1 MKEATRFAGPR
12 TAPLVLLGLVLA
24 HALALGTARAD
35 DASGP
40 PSALATGRRVRVTAV
55 LAGPVSHR
63 SIRGTLVALSHD
75 SVGVVIDGDLGGV
88 PVDVPVRAI
97 SKIEMSR
104 GHKRHALAGALAGL
118 VTGAVFV
125 LVLTQVIPSG
135 GAACTTTNPNCG
147 SNFVPASVGL
157 PLVTA
162 SIGGL
167 VGYSIRT
174 EQWSRV
180 DLPAPDASGRVIPGS
195 APQHGP

>member
-1 MKEATRFAGPR
+1 M
-12 TAPLVLLGLVLA
+12 
-24 HALALGTARAD
+24 
-35 DASGP
+35 
-40 PSALATGRRVRVTAV
+40 
-55 LAGPVSHR
+55 
-63 SIRGTLVALSHD
+63 
-75 SVGVVIDGDLGGV
+75 GVVIDGDLGGV

-104 GHKRHALAGALAGL
+104 GHKRHALAGALAGF
-118 VTGAVFV
+118 VAGAAFV
-125 LVLTQVIPSG
+125 LVVAHSIPNG
-135 GAACTTTNPNCG
+135 GSCPATHPYDCG
-147 SNFVPASVGL
+147 SSVVPASLGFGF
-157 PLVTA
+157 VTA